1 MIFRSIN
8 LSNHCRFLE
17 DTSGTSAN
25 NKGYMKQVTLKVNN
39 ISTGQWSTLLLEL
52 NLVAQ
57 NWKRFGPE
65 IELQATSL
73 KRILDH
79 GQSNKPQAP
88 SRKRHKLAMF
98 I

>member
-1 MIFRSIN
+1 
-8 LSNHCRFLE
+8 
-17 DTSGTSAN
+17 
-25 NKGYMKQVTLKVNN
+25 MKQVTLKVSNC
-39 ISTGQWSTLLLEL
+39 SVAQWSTLLLEL

-65 IELQATSL
+65 IELQAPSV

-88 SRKRHKLAMF
+88 SPKRHNMARF